1 MPEELETILRLVAEG
16 HLTPDEAAP
25 IIEAVTR
32 AERSPADEPFAD
44 DFGEDVDT
52 DFGDDMAEAFTEGFG
67 PGRRDLARLE
77 RLGKRIDRRVN
88 RRIERAHARAD
99 SARARAEERIRA
111 AEQVAASLG
120 GGRRLR
126 IKITERGRQV
136 VNLRIPIGFVET
148 ALKFVPGLGGDQSQR
163 IRDAVRSG
171 AVGPILDVEDP
182 DGQGGVLI
190 SVE

>member
-16 HLTPDEAAP
+16 HLTPDEASP
-25 IIEAVTR
+25 IIEALTR
-32 AERSPADEPFAD
+32 TERAAADDDLDAHFDSAFDDDAVAD
-44 DFGEDVDT
+44 DFD
-52 DFGDDMAEAFTEGFG
+52 AAR
-67 PGRRDLARLE
+67 PDLRRLE
-77 RLGKRIDRRVN
+77 RVGERIDRKVT
-88 RRIERAHARAD
+88 RRIERAQARAE
-99 SARARAEERIRA
+99 SARARAEERVREA
-111 AEQVAASLG
+111 QRVAATLG
-120 GGRRLR
+120 GGRQLR

-182 DGQGGVLI
+182 DGEGGVLI